1 MNLGAHASFIIAAYA
16 VAIILTAALIA
27 WVALDYRAQR
37 RILGDLEERGITR
50 RSQTK
55 DKA

>member
-1 MNLGAHASFIIAAYA
+1 MNLGAHASVIIAAYA

>member
-27 WVALDYRAQR
+27 WVALDYRAQL